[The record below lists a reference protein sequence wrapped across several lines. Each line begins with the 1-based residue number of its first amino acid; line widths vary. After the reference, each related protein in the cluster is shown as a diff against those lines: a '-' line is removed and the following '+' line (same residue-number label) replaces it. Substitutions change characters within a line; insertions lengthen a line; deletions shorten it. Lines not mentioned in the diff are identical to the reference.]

1 MVQVQLDQCIAPS
14 FYDLHHDLKEDRYS
28 EYWLKGGRG
37 STKSSFISVEIV
49 LGMLQ
54 DPDTNAV
61 AFRRYGNELRDTVY
75 GQFEW
80 AIRMLG
86 VEDEFTFMYSPMQI
100 VRNSTGQKIVF
111 KAADNPRKI
120 KSIQLGRGYIK
131 YVWFEECDQFNGMR
145 DIRNILQSVLRGV
158 NRQRISFFSF
168 NPPESPRAWTNAET
182 KLTKPGR
189 RIHHSTYLAVPRE
202 WLGDVFLA
210 EAEHLEKTNNTAY
223 RHEYLGEEVGTGLE
237 VFNNVI
243 LREITPEE
251 RAMFDNIRQGIDFG
265 YAADPVAFVRKHY
278 DSTRRKLYFLN
289 EFTGINISNRK
300 LFEETKVYH
309 DILATC
315 DSAEP
320 KSIAELHSYGMKVRG
335 AKKGPDSV
343 EYGIKFMQDMEQIVI
358 DPNTCPLAAKE
369 FMTYALKRG
378 RDGEIINQFP
388 DKDNHTIDAARYG
401 LEADM
406 RTRKQER
413 RDSRRL
419 LF

>member
-189 RIHHSTYLAVPRE
+189 RIHHSTYLTVPRE

-309 DILATC
+309 DILTTC

-369 FMTYALKRG
+369 FMTYTLKRG

>member
-100 VRNSTGQKIVF
+100 IRNSTGQKIVF

-120 KSIQLGRGYIK
+120 KSINLGRGYIK

-145 DIRNILQSVLRGV
+145 DIRNILQSVFRGI
-158 NRQRISFFSF
+158 NMRRISFFSF

-182 KLTKPGR
+182 KLTKLGR
-189 RIHHSTYLAVPRE
+189 RVHHSTYLTVPRE
-202 WLGDVFLA
+202 WLGDIFIA
-210 EAEHLEKTNNTAY
+210 EAEHLKKTNNIAY

-237 VFNNVI
+237 VFNNVTI
-243 LREITPEE
+243 REITPEE
-251 RAMFDNIRQGIDFG
+251 RAMFDNLRQGLDFG

-278 DSTRRKLYFLN
+278 DATRRRLYFLN
-289 EFTGINISNRK
+289 EYTGINISNRK
-300 LFEETKVYH
+300 LYEETKAFH
-309 DILATC
+309 DVLSTC

-320 KSIAELHSYGMKVRG
+320 KSIAELHSYGMRVRG

-343 EYGIKFMQDMEQIVI
+343 EYGIKFMQGMEEIVI
-358 DPNTCPLAAKE
+358 DPNTCPLASKE
-369 FMTYALKRG
+369 FVMYALKRDKNG
-378 RDGEIINQFP
+378 DIISSFP

-406 RTRKQER
+406 RARKQER

>member
-189 RIHHSTYLAVPRE
+189 RIHHSTYLTVPRE

-243 LREITPEE
+243 LREITSEE

-289 EFTGINISNRK
+289 EFTGINVSNRK
-300 LFEETKVYH
+300 LFEETKGYH

-320 KSIAELHSYGMKVRG
+320 KSIVELHGYGMRVRG